1 MTATSQFSGN
11 RLNGAHAEAD
21 AVERLLI
28 GNAPAMRQLR
38 LLIRRV
44 APTSLPVLIEGPT
57 GSGKE
62 LVARAIHAASGRSGA
77 FVAFNVAAV
86 GDTLFEDALFGHVKG
101 AFTGAATSAAG
112 YLLEAHRGTCF
123 FDEIGALPRVLQPKL
138 LRAVESG
145 CFRPVGARVD
155 SSSDFRLVAATNEP
169 LSRLVQLGHFRA
181 DLAFRLDGVAIAVPA
196 LHERVE
202 DVPLLADYFAQRF
215 ARACES
221 GVTLSPDAILA
232 LQERDWPGNVRELK
246 HMVERII
253 ALAEGPSISAADVRA
268 QTGARS
274 PLRSGPTRDDHRRAQ
289 LEDLL
294 ESVAWDTS
302 KAAMLLDVDRT
313 TVYRRMSR
321 LGIAVPVRRLEKR
334 RGQGDS
340 HAH

>member
-1 MTATSQFSGN
+1 
-11 RLNGAHAEAD
+11 
-21 AVERLLI
+21 
-28 GNAPAMRQLR
+28 MRQLR

>member
-1 MTATSQFSGN
+1 MTATLQFSGN

-123 FDEIGALPRVLQPKL
+123 FD
-138 LRAVESG
+138 
-145 CFRPVGARVD
+145 
-155 SSSDFRLVAATNEP
+155 
-169 LSRLVQLGHFRA
+169 
-181 DLAFRLDGVAIAVPA
+181 
-196 LHERVE
+196 
-202 DVPLLADYFAQRF
+202 
-215 ARACES
+215 
-221 GVTLSPDAILA
+221 
-232 LQERDWPGNVRELK
+232 
-246 HMVERII
+246 
-253 ALAEGPSISAADVRA
+253 
-268 QTGARS
+268 
-274 PLRSGPTRDDHRRAQ
+274 
-289 LEDLL
+289 
-294 ESVAWDTS
+294 
-302 KAAMLLDVDRT
+302 
-313 TVYRRMSR
+313 
-321 LGIAVPVRRLEKR
+321 
-334 RGQGDS
+334 
-340 HAH
+340 